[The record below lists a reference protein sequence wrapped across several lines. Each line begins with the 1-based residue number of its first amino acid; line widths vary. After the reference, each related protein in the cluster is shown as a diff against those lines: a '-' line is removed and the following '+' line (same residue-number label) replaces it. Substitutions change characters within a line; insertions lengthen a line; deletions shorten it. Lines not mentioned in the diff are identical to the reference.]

1 MLIWRAGNKCGA
13 CGSTVNLVE
22 EVQGAGRSFHS
33 CCFLCMDCRTILD
46 GTVAV
51 VKKDGLKGYCCSQG
65 TGALNMDSEERLG
78 IKPKCVQT
86 HMAIT
91 HPNASKLAQ
100 KYSGTEKCPTCRDFE
115 YASEGIIG
123 DLSFLS
129 IFIKY
134 HLLHCLLFRWN
145 K

>member
-1 MLIWRAGNKCGA
+1 MAQWQWCMMKR
-13 CGSTVNLVE
+13 STCK
-22 EVQGAGRSFHS
+22 S
-33 CCFLCMDCRTILD
+33 CCR
-46 GTVAV
+46 
-51 VKKDGLKGYCCSQG
+51 KKDGLKGYCCSQG

-123 DLSFLS
+123 AG
-129 IFIKY
+129 KP
-134 HLLHCLLFRWN
+134 
-145 K
+145 